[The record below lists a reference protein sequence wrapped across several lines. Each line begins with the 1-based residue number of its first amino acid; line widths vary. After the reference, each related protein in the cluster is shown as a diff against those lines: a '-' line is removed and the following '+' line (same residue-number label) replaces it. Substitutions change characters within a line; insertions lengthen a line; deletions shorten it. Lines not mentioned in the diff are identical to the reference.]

1 MPVFKFARRR
11 LSKSDNKVRSPF
23 IERLESRQLLSA
35 GPALTGIR
43 ILGPVAKAYG
53 VVLTFDS
60 SLDTASAQ
68 NTASY
73 IFGHATHSSSDN
85 GIDLGTILGFLAL
98 HKTPAIRNGKVQ
110 FLGAHYD
117 DTTHSVTLTPVKA
130 FNVWRFFRILRV
142 VGTGSTPI
150 EDLNGNALNGGGD
163 TVLHWNRDRG
173 KVLRYSDS
181 DGDRVV
187 IRLKG
192 PGKLYGFFH
201 KSGDPFP
208 SIFVTQTKP
217 GKGSL
222 IGTVQTSP
230 TGDGIAHIAQLSG
243 ALPVTTNMFSNT
255 QIDVQST

>member
-1 MPVFKFARRR
+1 
-11 LSKSDNKVRSPF
+11 
-23 IERLESRQLLSA
+23 
-35 GPALTGIR
+35 
-43 ILGPVAKAYG
+43 
-53 VVLTFDS
+53 
-60 SLDTASAQ
+60 
-68 NTASY
+68 
-73 IFGHATHSSSDN
+73 
-85 GIDLGTILGFLAL
+85 
-98 HKTPAIRNGKVQ
+98 
-110 FLGAHYD
+110 
-117 DTTHSVTLTPVKA
+117 

-142 VGTGSTPI
+142 VGTGDTPV
-150 EDLNGNALNGGGD
+150 EDLNGNALNGGTD

-173 KVLRYSDS
+173 KILRYSDS

-222 IGTVQTSP
+222 IATVQTSP
-230 TGDGIAHIAQLSG
+230 TGNGIAHIAQLSG
-243 ALPVTTNMFSNT
+243 ALPSTTNMFSNT